1 MAIKTITYD
10 DVQSQGNGFKHEE
23 TTRNIVLH
31 LLNEYGDP
39 VRPDNTHKW
48 MAKVS
53 DGNKYVGDFNV
64 KIDNT
69 DIVVDSE
76 DFTQLPP
83 NAINDDYYLE
93 VWETWEDGDKKETSI
108 YPSPKDTIQF
118 HIYPNIQD
126 QDTTEIQK
134 IGFQQL
140 VNVAVEQAGL
150 NLVIDANSLPAGEKA
165 SVKQVYKDGKNY
177 VTFNVPAGPTGPK
190 GDTGAQGPRGL
201 QGPSG
206 NQGPQG
212 LQGEPGEQGPKGDK
226 GDQGNDGLPATLS
239 TVKVTTLDPG
249 QEAQASLKAL
259 DNNAYELDLS
269 IPKGQKGDTGGENRV
284 IQATLSTST
293 VTTLAPG
300 EKATATL
307 TPNGE
312 NGYLLS
318 LGIPQG
324 EEGPKGDK
332 GDTGEVGPQGPKG
345 DTGAPGATGSDGKDG
360 HTPVITIDDDGY
372 WEIDGSNT
380 NVKAQGP
387 QGATGPAGKD
397 GSQGIQGS
405 AGKDGIDGKDGAQ
418 GPKGDPGERGPQ
430 GPQGVKGDTGKAFTI
445 VKTFDSKADMTS
457 DGLSDGDAVVIAS
470 NVDDPDNADL
480 YIWNGNEFKF
490 IADLSGAQGVQGP
503 QGPQGIQGPKG
514 DTGAPGAT
522 GEQGPK
528 GDPGSQGIQ
537 GIQGP
542 AGPKGDKGDTGP
554 QGPAGANGQTPTRG
568 VDYWTQE
575 DQNQIKRW
583 VDDAILNGK
592 W

>member
-10 DVQSQGNGFKHEE
+10 DVQSQGSGFKHEE

-83 NAINDDYYLE
+83 NADNANYYLE
-93 VWETWEDGDKKETSI
+93 VWETWQNGDKKETSI
-108 YPSPKDTIQF
+108 YPSPKDVIQF
-118 HIYPNIQD
+118 HIYPNIPD
-126 QDTTEIQK
+126 QDSTKIQQ

-140 VNVAVEQAGL
+140 VNTAVEQAGL
-150 NLVIDANSLPAGEKA
+150 NLVVDANNLPANSQA

-177 VTFNVPAGPTGPK
+177 VTFNIPAGPIGPK

-201 QGPSG
+201 QGPAG
-206 NQGPQG
+206 DRGPQGPQG
-212 LQGEPGEQGPKGDK
+212 EPGAQGLKGDK
-226 GDQGNDGLPATLS
+226 GDQGDNGLPATLAS
-239 TVKVTTLDPG
+239 VKVTTLDPG
-249 QEAQASLKAL
+249 EEAHADLKPVG
-259 DNNAYELDLS
+259 DNAYELDLS
-269 IPKGQKGDTGGENRV
+269 IPKGQKGDTGGENQI
-284 IQATLSTST
+284 IQATLSTAT
-293 VTTLAPG
+293 VTTLSPD
-300 EKATATL
+300 EKATASL
-307 TPNGE
+307 TPSGE

-324 EEGPKGDK
+324 QKGDPGDKGDPGIAGPKGDQ
-332 GDTGEVGPQGPKG
+332 GDPGEQGVPGP
-345 DTGAPGATGSDGKDG
+345 AGKDG

-397 GSQGIQGS
+397 GAPGIQGP
-405 AGKDGIDGKDGAQ
+405 AGKDGVDGKNGAQ

-430 GPQGVKGDTGKAFTI
+430 GPQGVKGDTGKPFTI
-445 VKTFDSKADMTS
+445 AATFDSKADMKG
-457 DGLSDGDAVVIAS
+457 DNLSAGDFVMITS

-480 YIWNGNEFKF
+480 YIWNGKEFKF

-568 VDYWTQE
+568 VDYWTT
-575 DQNQIKRW
+575 DDINTIKSY
-583 VDDAILNGK
+583 VSDAILNGK